1 MMNGIY
7 ELYGENSDA
16 ILDEIK
22 TRNEENKS
30 YSMYDSSIQ
39 YNDAYNV
46 VYDAYE
52 DTYDEQEYN

>member
-1 MMNGIY
+1 MNGIY
-7 ELYGENSDA
+7 EIYGENSDA

-30 YSMYDSSIQ
+30 YGMYDSSIQ

-46 VYDAYE
+46 VYDTYE

>member
-30 YSMYDSSIQ
+30 YSIYDSSIQ
-39 YNDAYNV
+39 YDDVYNV
-46 VYDAYE
+46 VYDTYE